1 MKSWV
6 IKNSK
11 DINIQG
17 VPKSSCLI
25 SSLIIIDNPIEY
37 FHSRAG
43 GGGYSII
50 WPIWGYAAGLGMV
63 FYLSIPNRVYK
74 ISFESVNR
82 VLPARLIYM

>member
-43 GGGYSII
+43 GGGVLHYMAYMGICR
-50 WPIWGYAAGLGMV
+50 WTGYG
-63 FYLSIPNRVYK
+63 FLSLYP
-74 ISFESVNR
+74 
-82 VLPARLIYM
+82 

>member
-43 GGGYSII
+43 GGGTPLYGLYGDMPLDWVWFFISLSLT
-50 WPIWGYAAGLGMV
+50 GYIK
-63 FYLSIPNRVYK
+63 FRLSLSTGFCQPD
-74 ISFESVNR
+74 
-82 VLPARLIYM
+82 